1 MRFARSPPDGG
12 ADPVVPRY
20 WVTDLHV
27 DGSGSIWPPRWP
39 APRTWST
46 WAPVLSAMTAD
57 PVLSQV
63 KLIAEPWDIGIGGYQ
78 AGNFPQPWAEWND
91 VFRGTVRDT
100 WRSIVRCPNS
110 AHG

>member
-1 MRFARSPPDGG
+1 MVELILSSL
-12 ADPVVPRY
+12 RY

-27 DGSGSIWPPRWP
+27 DGFRFDL
-39 APRTWST
+39 ATTLARTSHMVTT

-78 AGNFPQPWAEWND
+78 AGNPGPG
-91 VFRGTVRDT
+91 RSGTTCSAGQCAT
-100 WRSIVRCPNS
+100 WRSISSLSNS